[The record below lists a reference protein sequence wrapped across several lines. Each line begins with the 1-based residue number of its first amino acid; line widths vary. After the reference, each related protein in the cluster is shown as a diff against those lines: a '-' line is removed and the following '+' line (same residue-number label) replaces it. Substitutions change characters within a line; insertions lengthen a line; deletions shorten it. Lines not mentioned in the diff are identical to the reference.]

1 MKKSLSFLLIT
12 VLLASSGIKGLSQE
26 ADTTVTIK
34 KQYPVAGLWGVGI
47 KATTNGLG
55 IEVVKGFGARLN
67 VRLGYSWLQ
76 VPFTIPIEQQGISV
90 TADVKMKF
98 GGANLFL
105 DFYPVKNAFHLTA
118 GVMQNGMRHSL
129 MIIPSFDYAYGD
141 IMVPASELGSL
152 EAIVTPK
159 LKFSPYVGLG
169 FGNTLS
175 REHRVS
181 INYELGALYHGAP
194 QLDLVGT
201 KLLSPIAS
209 VNNEQVIMDAIA
221 QYRWYPMM
229 SFQMTFRII

>member
-1 MKKSLSFLLIT
+1 MKQCRSLCMIT
-12 VLLASSGIKGLSQE
+12 VLLAVGIKAYGQE
-26 ADTTVTIK
+26 SDTTLTAEK
-34 KQYPVAGLWGVGI
+34 HYPVAGLWGVGV
-47 KATTNGLG
+47 KATTDGLG

-76 VPFTIPIEQQGISV
+76 VPFTIPIEQQGIAV

-105 DFYPVKNAFHLTA
+105 DFYPVKNAIHLTA

-129 MIIPSFDYAYGD
+129 MVIPLFDYAYGD

-181 INYELGALYHGAP
+181 INFELGALYHGAP

-201 KLLSPIAS
+201 NMLSPMAS
-209 VNNEQVIMDAIA
+209 ENNKQVIMDAIA
-221 QYRWYPMM
+221 QYQWYPMM
-229 SFQMTFRII
+229 SFQLTFRII